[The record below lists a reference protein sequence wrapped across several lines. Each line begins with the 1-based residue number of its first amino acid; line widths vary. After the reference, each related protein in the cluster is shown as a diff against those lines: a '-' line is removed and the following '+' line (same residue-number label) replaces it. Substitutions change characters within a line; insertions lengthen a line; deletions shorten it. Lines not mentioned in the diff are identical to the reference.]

1 MSTKKNADIT
11 IFLLPPAIFTLN
23 IYSIFLDSV
32 LIADSLYDH
41 HKYFYNYNIRK
52 EINFHNIFL
61 CKATGNQFSVQRKAK
76 PAENTHWSGT
86 NEVSFISYSATP
98 RVFRRICLGAER

>member
-23 IYSIFLDSV
+23 IYSIFLNSV

-41 HKYFYNYNIRK
+41 HKYFYNCNIRK
-52 EINFHNIFL
+52 EINFHNNIL
-61 CKATGNQFSVQRKAK
+61 QSNRKSV
-76 PAENTHWSGT
+76 
-86 NEVSFISYSATP
+86 
-98 RVFRRICLGAER
+98 LGATEAKYG